1 MINIREKEM
10 AEEAEKQRLLAFKQK
25 HQRPKR
31 TREEAK
37 KHTEEPTGKRIK
49 LFLEAGNP
57 PDSDELDMGTWLKKA
72 EERCR
77 RVGELRA
84 KLAEEKQRILDW
96 MENKKK
102 DEEAVPEGWKART
115 TGGPSHHIGEG
126 RPSNK

>member
-57 PDSDELDMGTWLKKA
+57 PDSDELDMGTWLEKA
-72 EERCR
+72 EDRCK
-77 RVGELRA
+77 RVGETSRGKA
-84 KLAEEKQRILDW
+84 K
-96 MENKKK
+96 N
-102 DEEAVPEGWKART
+102 P
-115 TGGPSHHIGEG
+115 
-126 RPSNK
+126 